1 MLLYRQEKEARKL
14 TDQTPTKSE
23 RFHKLQNEVR
33 KAELESALDDVRGVL
48 LNITSD
54 MDKKE
59 ERLGPTV
66 TTTMK
71 LEGMPVHALVDM
83 GYPVSIVSLH
93 KLLLA
98 FARKHPSDKSSS
110 MGRRNEKEN

>member
-1 MLLYRQEKEARKL
+1 MARDCRYRGRSAPVEARGRGSKTDRNQVAVVQGE

-23 RFHKLQNEVR
+23 RLRELQNELR

-66 TTTMK
+66 TTTMELK
-71 LEGMPVHALVDM
+71 DANSCIGT
-83 GYPVSIVSLH
+83 
-93 KLLLA
+93 
-98 FARKHPSDKSSS
+98 
-110 MGRRNEKEN
+110 